1 MCCKD
6 GYSISIRPST
16 EADIIGVQQVF
27 RDGAFSN
34 ILPAF
39 KLDLQKK
46 AFHYFVVIA
55 QGVMVGVLQTAAGL
69 FHVILT
75 LACCLLV
82 LLLFEVSGALMYVY
96 GPHRY
101 LGKCALL
108 YD

>member
-6 GYSISIRPST
+6 DYSITIRPST

-55 QGVMVGVLQTAAGL
+55 QGVMVAVLQTAAGL
-69 FHVILT
+69 VSRDIDSS
-75 LACCLLV
+75 V
-82 LLLFEVSGALMYVY
+82 LPFSAIAVRSIWSLDVCVWTSQVPRQVCTFT
-96 GPHRY
+96 
-101 LGKCALL
+101 
-108 YD
+108 

>member
-6 GYSISIRPST
+6 DYSITIRPST
-16 EADIIGVQQVF
+16 EADITGVQQVF

-55 QGVMVGVLQTAAGL
+55 QGVMVAVLQTAAGL

-75 LACCLLV
+75 LACCLLG

-101 LGKCALL
+101 LGKYALL
-108 YD
+108 HD